1 MVLASVAATGMASG
15 VEVGEKPNTPK
26 LPGVPYVVH
35 DGTRPQPVKVKS
47 AGAVSVKPPGDA
59 LVLIGEKSS
68 DTWEGNNWPIADG
81 IMTVARGGGVRSKA
95 KFGDCQLHL
104 EYRVPAGRKVNGQAG
119 ATAVFS

>member
-1 MVLASVAATGMASG
+1 MNSFRLTTVLASLAATGMVSG
-15 VEVGEKPNTPK
+15 IEVGEKPDTPK

-68 DTWEGNNWPIADG
+68 
-81 IMTVARGGGVRSKA
+81 
-95 KFGDCQLHL
+95 
-104 EYRVPAGRKVNGQAG
+104 
-119 ATAVFS
+119 